1 MTTTPTFSPAAVRD
15 ALDVD
20 GSTVIVPGDPGYD
33 EARRIASVVDRRP
46 SAVVRPSDTAG
57 VARAVRFAAD
67 TGAELSVRAGGHS
80 TMGLGRADGALTLD
94 LRGLDGVVVDA
105 ASRTAWAGGGVTAGV
120 YADVVGAHGLVT
132 PFGDARTVG
141 VGGITLG
148 GGVGLLCRS
157 HGLTLDSLVAA
168 EVVTAAGEVVTA
180 DAEHHPD
187 LFWGLRGGGGNLGV
201 VTRFR
206 FALHDLPEVVG
217 GTVVLRAT
225 AESLAELVALAHAA
239 PRELSTILT
248 VCPCPPLPDVP
259 PEHHGTPVVMAA
271 VCWSGPVAEAERGLS
286 GVRDVAARAGG
297 VLADS
302 VRAARYC
309 DLLEPAPPVGAAV
322 VTRPF
327 FAPGVDVATAEH
339 VVEQVQLPGALM
351 RAVQVRVLG
360 GAVADVP
367 PEATAFAHRRQP
379 VLGVVMAMA
388 PTAPLA
394 EEQRPWAAELA
405 DVLRAG
411 DDALYSAF
419 VVDGD
424 PATRAAAYPGA
435 TGERLAAVKRR
446 YDPHNLFRANLNVP
460 PAP

>member
-1 MTTTPTFSPAAVRD
+1 MTTPTFSPAAVRE
-15 ALDVD
+15 ALHVD
-20 GSTVIVPGDPGYD
+20 GSTVLVPGDPGYD
-33 EARRIASVVDRRP
+33 DARQIASVVNRHP
-46 SAVVRPSDTAG
+46 TAVVRPTDAAG
-57 VARAVRFAAD
+57 VARAVRFAAG
-67 TGAELSVRAGGHS
+67 TGAELAVRAGGHS

-94 LRGLDGVVVDA
+94 LRGLDGVVVDPA
-105 ASRTAWAGGGVTAGV
+105 TRTAWVGGGVTAGV
-120 YADVVGAHGLVT
+120 FADAVGAHGLVT
-132 PFGDARTVG
+132 PFGDVRTVG

-148 GGVGLLCRS
+148 GGVGLLCRRY
-157 HGLTLDSLVAA
+157 GLTLDSLVAA

-206 FALHDLPEVVG
+206 FALHDLPQVVG

-225 AESLAELVALAHAA
+225 AESVAELVALAHAA

-259 PEHHGTPVVMAA
+259 AEHHGTLVVMAA
-271 VCWSGPVAEAERGLS
+271 VCWSGPVEEAERGLA

-302 VRAARYC
+302 VRTTRYC
-309 DLLEPAPPVGAAV
+309 DLLEPAPPMAAAV
-322 VTRPF
+322 VARPF
-327 FAPGVDVATAEH
+327 FAPGVDVTTAEH

-351 RAVQVRVLG
+351 RAVQLRVLG

-367 PEATAFAHRRQP
+367 ADATAFAHRGQP
-379 VLGVVMAMA
+379 MLGMVMAMA

-394 EEQRPWAAELA
+394 EEQRPWATALA

-411 DDALYSAF
+411 DDALYGGF

-424 PATRAAAYPGA
+424 PGALAAVYPGA

-446 YDPHNLFRANLNVP
+446 YDPDNLFRANLNVP